1 MKIAILN
8 DTHCGVRNDMVE
20 MSEYQGRFYTEVF
33 FPYLD
38 ELRRGLLIEHSI
50 SSIKLSFSS
59 VYKQIQMGRI
69 LSQGRSEF

>member
-20 MSEYQGRFYTEVF
+20 MSDYQGRFYEEVF

-38 ELRRGLLIEHSI
+38 QNDIKHIIHMGDYFDRR
-50 SSIKLSFSS
+50 KYVNFASF
-59 VYKQIQMGRI
+59 K
-69 LSQGRSEF
+69 RSFGKDFMI